1 LNSSIEPRRVG
12 MFGGGFD
19 PPHLAHRALAEAA
32 LDQLGLDAL
41 HIMPT
46 GQAWHKARTL
56 SSAEHRVAMCH
67 LAFGDLP
74 RTLIDT
80 RETTRQ
86 GPSYTADTL
95 AELAR
100 EYPGAALYLV
110 LGADQL
116 LAFKSWVRWP
126 EVLERAQ
133 LAVANRALHI
143 GADAAI
149 DQREEM
155 DLSAVDL
162 PFVRLFMPLTNISAS
177 AVRSRLGQP
186 ATQHAA
192 TAQLVPSG
200 VASYISD
207 HSLYQDPP

>member
-1 LNSSIEPRRVG
+1 
-12 MFGGGFD
+12 MFGGAFD

-46 GQAWHKARTL
+46 GQAWHKARPL
-56 SSAEHRVAMCH
+56 SAAKHRVAMCQ

-74 RTLIDT
+74 RTQIDQ
-80 RETTRQ
+80 REINRQ

-100 EYPGAALYLV
+100 EYPGATLFLV

-116 LAFKSWVRWP
+116 LAFKSWVHWP
-126 EVLERAQ
+126 EVLAQ
-133 LAVANRALHI
+133 ARLAVANRAVNI
-143 GADAAI
+143 GADAAL

-155 DLSAVDL
+155 DISSVDL
-162 PFVRLFMPLTNISAS
+162 PFVRLSMPLKNISAS
-177 AVRSRLGQP
+177 AVRSRAEQP
-186 ATQHAA
+186 GVDAA
-192 TAQLVPSG
+192 TVARLVPEG

-207 HSLYQDPP
+207 HSLYQDPS